1 MSKPRTRSQGP
12 PDVDSSEQD
21 QPSTAQRR
29 MSREL
34 MVRLET
40 LRLLP
45 ARSSEGGETSQLQQ
59 QTATKT
65 EASQR
70 DPETT
75 INDSTSIKTEQC
87 YGHLNNKSGKY

>member
-1 MSKPRTRSQGP
+1 MSKPRTRSQEP
-12 PDVDSSEQD
+12 PDVDGSEED

-45 ARSSEGGETSQLQQ
+45 ARSSKGGEISQPQ
-59 QTATKT
+59 
-65 EASQR
+65 E
-70 DPETT
+70 
-75 INDSTSIKTEQC
+75 
-87 YGHLNNKSGKY
+87 